1 MRGFTS
7 LLRRFRDDERGVF
20 AVLFGV
26 FAIVLIAAAGA
37 VVDFTRIELT
47 RTKAQQA
54 LDAAALG
61 LQPKMFLSTPYTQ
74 EQYKTQ
80 GKALLTE
87 RLGDSTL
94 TSDVDVAT
102 FNVADG
108 TLHLEGWVEVKTA
121 FVALIGIP
129 TVKARI
135 MSEATRK
142 RLNLEIAMVL
152 DNSGSM
158 SGYIDANNN
167 RRKDGAEKTRMENL
181 ILAARCATDVLLS
194 GTTNCSASN
203 LATEDAKAATT
214 TNVKI
219 GVVPFTEFVNV
230 GTANKTASWMDQTGA
245 SSLGNDNFDSDDN
258 DTTAYTGAVNRFAL
272 FDALTNVDWAG
283 CVEARIQP
291 YDTTDQ
297 LPVSGDTLFTPE
309 FAPDEPGDPDD
320 YPDPDDD
327 PYFNNYLPDR
337 PAVCT
342 NKDEGS
348 WIQIVTKTGCD
359 KNGNNN
365 ASRYNTA
372 TCSGSSTSTTH
383 KDGNGDTVTPAATT
397 EPDTI
402 NGQAKNCS
410 SKYRGTRTST
420 RPDRYTNTFT
430 RTCSYNFS
438 DRELQERQCKYSG
451 DIASNREG
459 PNQDCPFN
467 DITPLTNTK
476 TTILNAITEM
486 EPQGYTNIHQG
497 AIWGYHM
504 LSSTAPLTE
513 AQGYDTSTVKVMILM
528 TDGENT
534 VNGYDEDILNKS
546 DGYMPYGY
554 PGAPVSSG
562 VAYNGRIYSDG
573 VPTPASDADVTEA
586 MDDRTL
592 LTCSNAKA
600 PVASGEPDKTVIYT
614 IGLNAPNQKTIDLL
628 DDCAT
633 DDDHSF
639 FPTDPAD
646 LTATFKLI
654 ADQLSNLR
662 LSK

>member
-61 LQPKMFLSTPYTQ
+61 LQPKMFLTTPYTQ
-74 EQYKTQ
+74 ENYKTDA
-80 GKALLTE
+80 KALLTE

-102 FNVADG
+102 FNTTDG

-129 TVKARI
+129 KVKARI

-158 SGYIDANNN
+158 DTYIDANRNG
-167 RRKDGAEKTRMENL
+167 RQDGAEKTRMENL

-194 GTTNCSASN
+194 GTTNCASSN
-203 LATEDAKAATT
+203 LDTEDAKASNT

-230 GTANKTASWMDQTGA
+230 GTGNKTASWMDQTGA

-258 DTTAYTGAVNRFAL
+258 DGTAYTGTVNRFAL
-272 FDALTNVDWAG
+272 YDALTNVDWAG
-283 CVEARIQP
+283 CVEARKQP
-291 YDTTDQ
+291 YDATDE

-309 FAPDEPGDPDD
+309 FAPDEPDSGG
-320 YPDPDDD
+320 Y
-327 PYFNNYLPDR
+327 YNSYMSDR
-337 PAVCT
+337 PSACT
-342 NKDEGS
+342 NKDQGS
-348 WIQIVTKTGCD
+348 WEQVTTKTECNR
-359 KNGNNN
+359 NGNDS
-365 ASRYNTA
+365 ASNYSTA
-372 TCSGSSTSTTH
+372 TCSGSTTTTTTQ
-383 KDGNGDTVTPAATT
+383 KDGSGATVTAAAT

-402 NGQAKNCS
+402 NGQPKKCS
-410 SKYRGTRTST
+410 DIYDGTRTS
-420 RPDRYTNTFT
+420 RSPNRYTNTYT

-438 DRELQERQCKYSG
+438 DRELQERLCKYTGNISTSK
-451 DIASNREG
+451 AG

-467 DITPLTNTK
+467 DITPLTTTK
-476 TTILNAITEM
+476 ATILAAIKEM

-504 LSSTAPLTE
+504 LSNTAPLTE

-534 VNGYDEDILNKS
+534 VNSFNSSNMNNAK
-546 DGYMPYGY
+546 GYMAYGY
-554 PGAPVSSG
+554 PGAV
-562 VAYNGRIYSDG
+562 YNGRIYSTDH
-573 VPTPASDADVTEA
+573 PTPDSDANITAA
-586 MDDRTL
+586 MDDRAL
-592 LTCSNAKA
+592 LTCANAKK
-600 PVASGEPDKTVIYT
+600 PVATGEPDKIVIYT

-633 DDDHSF
+633 DADHSF

>member
-47 RTKAQQA
+47 RTKAQLA

-61 LQPKMFLSTPYTQ
+61 LQPKMFLTTPYTQ
-74 EQYKTQ
+74 ENYKTSA
-80 GKALLTE
+80 KALLTE

-102 FNVADG
+102 FNTTDG

-129 TVKARI
+129 KVKARI

-158 SGYIDANNN
+158 DTYIDANNN
-167 RRKDGAEKTRMENL
+167 RRKDSNEKSRMENL

-194 GTTNCSASN
+194 GTTDCTASN
-203 LATEDAKAATT
+203 LATEDAKAANT

-258 DTTAYTGAVNRFAL
+258 DGTAYTGTVNRFSL
-272 FDALTNVDWAG
+272 YDSIGVTWAG
-283 CVEARIQP
+283 CVEARKQP

-297 LPVSGDTLFTPE
+297 APVSGDTLFTPE
-309 FAPDEPGDPDD
+309 FAPDEPDG
-320 YPDPDDD
+320 YW
-327 PYFNNYLPDR
+327 NSYLNDR
-337 PAVCT
+337 PSACT
-342 NKDEGS
+342 NKDQGS
-348 WIQIVTKTGCD
+348 WTKVIEKKVCD
-359 KNGNNN
+359 KNANGSSSNWTS
-365 ASRYNTA
+365 AS
-372 TCSGSSTSTTH
+372 CSGTTTTTTTQ
-383 KDGNGDTVTPAATT
+383 KDGTGATVTAAAT

-402 NGQAKNCS
+402 NGQPKKCTDT
-410 SKYRGTRTST
+410 YDGTRTST
-420 RPDRYTNTFT
+420 GPSRYTNTYT
-430 RTCSYNFS
+430 RNCSYNFS
-438 DRELQERQCKYSG
+438 DRELQERLCKYTGTADS
-451 DIASNREG
+451 SKEG

-476 TTILNAITEM
+476 ATILAAINEM
-486 EPQGYTNIHQG
+486 APQGYTNIHQG
-497 AIWGYHM
+497 AIWGFHM

-534 VNGYDEDILNKS
+534 VNGYNSSSINKAK
-546 DGYMPYGY
+546 GYMAYGY

-562 VAYNGRIYSDG
+562 VAFNGRIYSTD

-586 MDDRTL
+586 MDDRAL
-592 LTCSNAKA
+592 ATCTNAKA
-600 PVASGEPDKTVIYT
+600 PVASGEPDKIVIYT